1 MNQREIS
8 RRKIAQTDHR
18 SFLIFIR
25 ASLHVS
31 FSLNSLSVNP
41 SNQRQSKS
49 NPDGMPKTS
58 SFFAGCQHLQP
69 VPRVPIISLLA
80 VGPVML
86 VPSLPS
92 HPLTRNATYLSRS
105 GIAQQSRAQASQPES
120 TIHLSRDLGQVALS
134 LCALVFSSVTLIYNN
149 STCLMGAIERIK

>member
-80 VGPVML
+80 MGPVML

-92 HPLTRNATYLSRS
+92 HPLTRNATYLLEV
-105 GIAQQSRAQASQPES
+105 AQHSSQERRLPSQSPPF
-120 TIHLSRDLGQVALS
+120 TCH
-134 LCALVFSSVTLIYNN
+134 VTLGKLLYL
-149 STCLMGAIERIK
+149 SVPWFSHL

>member
-80 VGPVML
+80 MGPVML

-92 HPLTRNATYLSRS
+92 HPLTRNATYLSRG
-105 GIAQQSRAQASQPES
+105 GIAQQS

-149 STCLMGAIERIK
+149 STCVMGAIERIK